1 MIYDASGTLLEQY
14 EYETSTGLRAAWN
27 GSDLLVISEDQK
39 AFLYGEDGTV
49 RQSWDLAFENRYLY
63 SGGYLRITMNVSE
76 AVIHD
81 DNTLQILDL
90 SREGTRPVVY
100 VPHNALGYVNE
111 TEEIIVAADL
121 TGDGKYCAGFFR
133 RCSVE
138 DMIRIGNE
146 ILNGQ

>member
-1 MIYDASGTLLEQY
+1 M
-14 EYETSTGLRAAWN
+14 N
-27 GSDLLVISEDQK
+27 G
-39 AFLYGEDGTV
+39 
-49 RQSWDLAFENRYLY
+49 
-63 SGGYLRITMNVSE
+63 SE

-111 TEEIIVAADL
+111 TGEIIVAADL